1 MTATVEIYENDSV
14 RRRFVESVVDALKRT
29 GTIGRATFIK
39 KDGSKRNMR
48 FMRAM
53 SQNYVA
59 VGSDSAAR
67 RDVNNP
73 HLLRLIDLDV
83 YRKAKKAGADK
94 QAAMKAAFRTL
105 NALTCLEI
113 KAHGVLYRLN

>member
-1 MTATVEIYENDSV
+1 MTATVEIHESDSV
-14 RRRFVESVVDALKRT
+14 RRRFVESIVTALRNT

-39 KDGSKRNMR
+39 KDGSVRNMR

-53 SQNYVA
+53 SQTYEA
-59 VGSDSAAR
+59 KGSESAAR
-67 RDVNNP
+67 RDINNP

-94 QAAMKAAFRTL
+94 QTAMRAAFRTL